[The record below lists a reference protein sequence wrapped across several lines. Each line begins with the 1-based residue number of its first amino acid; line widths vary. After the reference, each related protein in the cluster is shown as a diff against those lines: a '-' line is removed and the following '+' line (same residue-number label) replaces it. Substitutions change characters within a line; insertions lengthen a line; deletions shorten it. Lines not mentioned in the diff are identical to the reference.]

1 MALSLKAS
9 FNIEF
14 KNSNQGFYY
23 HLREVVYF
31 LNKPLVND
39 WLLKKWNNLIFRKVQ
54 NL

>member
-1 MALSLKAS
+1 MALSLKA
-9 FNIEF
+9 FFKIEF

-23 HLREVVYF
+23 HSTEVVYF

-39 WLLKKWNNLIFRKVQ
+39 WLLKKLNNLIFRKVQ